1 MPRNINA
8 PFNKICGKSATM
20 VYRKIS
26 ILQSV
31 EVYTVVW
38 PMAMGGLRG
47 MSSLQLLCQS
57 ANRKSANSTKNC
69 TTLSQNS
76 PISNLFYFD
85 KL

>member
-8 PFNKICGKSATM
+8 SFYKICGKSATM

-38 PMAMGGLRG
+38 SMAMGGLRG
-47 MSSLQLLCQS
+47 MSSLQLLFS
-57 ANRKSANSTKNC
+57 GVAVYEDS
-69 TTLSQNS
+69 LSEVGKQTF
-76 PISNLFYFD
+76 L
-85 KL
+85 